1 MPNTLSIRIVIM
13 IKWTYV
19 VHQPT
24 DQDAIM
30 IQEGEFEGVVAT
42 VTNVKFPMYKDDG
55 SLVSLEEAE
64 DIPLTFDYDILYN
77 KDNKWHEES
86 KDRFLDIIG
95 NILFD
100 IIEEG
105 LDNDQLSYNT
115 EDRNDNTE

>member
-1 MPNTLSIRIVIM
+1 MTKL
-13 IKWTYV
+13 TYV
-19 VHQPT
+19 VHEPT
-24 DQDAIM
+24 DQDAILLE
-30 IQEGEFEGVVAT
+30 EGEFEGIVYT

-55 SLVSLEEAE
+55 TLVSLEEAE
-64 DIPLTFDYDILYN
+64 KIPLTFDYDILYN

-115 EDRNDNTE
+115 AEDRNDNTE

>member
-1 MPNTLSIRIVIM
+1 M

-24 DQDAIM
+24 NQDAILLE
-30 IQEGEFEGVVAT
+30 EGEFEGVVYT
-42 VTNVKFPMYKDDG
+42 VTDVKFPMYKDDG
-55 SLVSLEEAE
+55 NLVSLEEAE
-64 DIPLTFDYDILYN
+64 KIPLTFDYDILYN
-77 KDNKWHEES
+77 KDDKWHEES

-105 LDNDQLSYNT
+105 LDNDQLSFTT
-115 EDRNDNTE
+115 EDRNNNTE

>member
-1 MPNTLSIRIVIM
+1 M

-24 DQDAIM
+24 DQDAILLE
-30 IQEGEFEGVVAT
+30 EGEFEGVVSA
-42 VTNVKFPMYKDDG
+42 VTNVKFPIYKEDG
-55 SLVSLEEAE
+55 TTLNLEEAE
-64 DIPLTFDYDILYN
+64 NIPLTFDYDILYN

-86 KDRFLDIIG
+86 QGRFLDTIG

-105 LDNDQLSYNT
+105 LDNDRISYNT
-115 EDRNDNTE
+115 ENRNDNTE

>member
-1 MPNTLSIRIVIM
+1 M

-24 DQDAIM
+24 DQDAIL
-30 IQEGEFEGVVAT
+30 IQEGEFEGIVSA
-42 VTNVKFPMYKDDG
+42 VTNVKFPIYKEDG
-55 SLVSLEEAE
+55 TTMNLEEAE
-64 DIPLTFDYDILYN
+64 NIPLTFDYDILYN

-86 KDRFLDIIG
+86 QGRFLDIIG

-105 LDNDQLSYNT
+105 LQNDQISFNT
-115 EDRNDNTE
+115 EDRNDDTE

>member
-1 MPNTLSIRIVIM
+1 M

-24 DQDAIM
+24 DQDAILM
-30 IQEGEFEGVVAT
+30 QEGEFEGVVCT

-64 DIPLTFDYDILYN
+64 KIPLTFDYDILYN
-77 KDNKWHEES
+77 KENKVEDES
-86 KDRFLDIIG
+86 KDRFVQTIG

-100 IIEEG
+100 IIDEG
-105 LDNDQLSYNT
+105 LNNDQLSFNT
-115 EDRNDNTE
+115 AEDRNDNTE

>member
-1 MPNTLSIRIVIM
+1 MS
-13 IKWTYV
+13 KWTYV

-24 DQDAIM
+24 DQDGILL
-30 IQEGEFEGVVAT
+30 QEGEFEGVVCT

-64 DIPLTFDYDILYN
+64 KIPLTFDYNILYN

-86 KDRFLDIIG
+86 RDRLSDIIG
-95 NILFD
+95 DILFD

-105 LDNDQLSYNT
+105 LDNDQLSFNT
-115 EDRNDNTE
+115 ENRNDDTK

>member
-1 MPNTLSIRIVIM
+1 M

-24 DQDAIM
+24 DQDAILLE
-30 IQEGEFEGVVAT
+30 EGEFEGVVSA
-42 VTNVKFPMYKDDG
+42 VTNVKFPIYKEDG
-55 SLVSLEEAE
+55 TTVNLEEAE
-64 DIPLTFDYDILYN
+64 KIPLTFDYDILYN
-77 KDNKWHEES
+77 KDDKWNSES
-86 KDRFLDIIG
+86 RVRFTDIIG

-105 LDNDQLSYNT
+105 LDNDRISYNA

>member
-1 MPNTLSIRIVIM
+1 M

-55 SLVSLEEAE
+55 TFISLEEAE
-64 DIPLTFDYDILYN
+64 NIPLTFEYDILYN
-77 KDNKWHEES
+77 KENKWHEES
-86 KDRFLDIIG
+86 YDRFVDVIG
-95 NILFD
+95 DILFD

-105 LDNDQLSYNT
+105 LDNDQLSFNT

>member
-1 MPNTLSIRIVIM
+1 M

-24 DQDAIM
+24 DKDAIL
-30 IQEGEFEGVVAT
+30 IQEGEFEGIVST

-64 DIPLTFDYDILYN
+64 KIPLTFDYDILYN
-77 KDNKWHEES
+77 KENKWHEES
-86 KDRFLDIIG
+86 NDRFVDIIG

-100 IIEEG
+100 IINEG
-105 LDNDQLSYNT
+105 LDNDQLSFNT
-115 EDRNDNTE
+115 ENRNDNTE

>member
-1 MPNTLSIRIVIM
+1 M

-24 DQDAIM
+24 DQDAIL
-30 IQEGEFEGVVAT
+30 IQEGEFEGVVSA
-42 VTNVKFPMYKDDG
+42 VTNVKFPIYKEDG
-55 SLVSLEEAE
+55 TTMNLEEAE
-64 DIPLTFDYDILYN
+64 NIPLTFDYDILYN

-86 KDRFLDIIG
+86 KDRFLDVIG

-105 LDNDQLSYNT
+105 LENDQISFNT

>member
-1 MPNTLSIRIVIM
+1 M

-24 DQDAIM
+24 DQDAIL
-30 IQEGEFEGVVAT
+30 IQEGEFEGVVSA
-42 VTNVKFPMYKDDG
+42 VTNVKFPIYKEDG
-55 SLVSLEEAE
+55 STINLEEAE
-64 DIPLTFDYDILYN
+64 KIPLTFDYDILYN

-86 KDRFLDIIG
+86 KDRLSDIIG

-105 LDNDQLSYNT
+105 LENDQISFNT

>member
-1 MPNTLSIRIVIM
+1 M

-24 DQDAIM
+24 NQDAILLE
-30 IQEGEFEGVVAT
+30 EGEFEGVVYT
-42 VTNVKFPMYKDDG
+42 VTDVKFPMYKDDG

-64 DIPLTFDYDILYN
+64 KIPLTFDYDILYN
-77 KDNKWHEES
+77 KENKVDDES
-86 KDRFLDIIG
+86 RNRLSDIIG

-105 LDNDQLSYNT
+105 LDNDRLSYNT

>member
-1 MPNTLSIRIVIM
+1 M

-24 DQDAIM
+24 DQDAILLE
-30 IQEGEFEGVVAT
+30 EGEFEGVVSA
-42 VTNVKFPMYKDDG
+42 VTNVKFPIYKEDG
-55 SLVSLEEAE
+55 TTMNLEEAE
-64 DIPLTFDYDILYN
+64 NIPLTFDYDILYN

-86 KDRFLDIIG
+86 KGRFLDVIG

-105 LDNDQLSYNT
+105 LDNDQLSFNT

>member
-1 MPNTLSIRIVIM
+1 M

-24 DQDAIM
+24 NQDAILLE
-30 IQEGEFEGVVAT
+30 EGEFEGVVSA
-42 VTNVKFPMYKDDG
+42 VTNVKFPIYKEDG
-55 SLVSLEEAE
+55 TTMNLEEAE
-64 DIPLTFDYDILYN
+64 NIPLTFDYDILYN

-86 KDRFLDIIG
+86 QERFLDTIG

-105 LDNDQLSYNT
+105 LDNDQLSFKT

>member
-1 MPNTLSIRIVIM
+1 M

-24 DQDAIM
+24 DQDAILLE
-30 IQEGEFEGVVAT
+30 EGEFEGVVSA
-42 VTNVKFPMYKDDG
+42 VTNVKFPIYKEDG
-55 SLVSLEEAE
+55 TTMNLEEAE
-64 DIPLTFDYDILYN
+64 NIPLTFDYDILYN

-86 KDRFLDIIG
+86 KGRFLDIIG

-105 LDNDQLSYNT
+105 LDNDRISYNT
-115 EDRNDNTE
+115 ENRNDNTE

>member
-1 MPNTLSIRIVIM
+1 M

-24 DQDAIM
+24 DQDAIL
-30 IQEGEFEGVVAT
+30 IQEGEFEGIVSA
-42 VTNVKFPMYKDDG
+42 VTNVKFPIYKEDG
-55 SLVSLEEAE
+55 TTMNLEEAE
-64 DIPLTFDYDILYN
+64 NIPLTFDYDILYN

-86 KDRFLDIIG
+86 QGRFLDIIG

-105 LDNDQLSYNT
+105 LQNDQISFNT

>member
-1 MPNTLSIRIVIM
+1 MIR
-13 IKWTYV
+13 WTYV

-24 DQDAIM
+24 DQDAIL
-30 IQEGEFEGVVAT
+30 IQEGEFEGVVSA
-42 VTNVKFPMYKDDG
+42 VTNVKFPIYKEDG
-55 SLVSLEEAE
+55 TTMNLEEAE
-64 DIPLTFDYDILYN
+64 NIPLTFDYDILYN

-86 KDRFLDIIG
+86 QGRFLDIIG

-105 LDNDQLSYNT
+105 LDNDQLSFNT

>member
-1 MPNTLSIRIVIM
+1 M

-24 DQDAIM
+24 DQDAILLE
-30 IQEGEFEGVVAT
+30 EGEFEGVVSA
-42 VTNVKFPMYKDDG
+42 VTNVKFPIYKEDG
-55 SLVSLEEAE
+55 TTLNLDESEKN
-64 DIPLTFDYDILYN
+64 PLTFEYNILYN

-86 KDRFLDIIG
+86 EGRFTDTIG

-105 LDNDQLSYNT
+105 LDNDQISFNT

>member
-1 MPNTLSIRIVIM
+1 M

-24 DQDAIM
+24 DQDAILL
-30 IQEGEFEGVVAT
+30 QEGEFEGVVCT
-42 VTNVKFPMYKDDG
+42 VTNVKFPMYKEDG
-55 SLVSLEEAE
+55 SLIGLEEAE
-64 DIPLTFDYDILYN
+64 KIPLTFDYDILYN
-77 KDNKWHEES
+77 KENKVEDES
-86 KDRFLDIIG
+86 RDRLSDVLG

-105 LDNDQLSYNT
+105 LDNDRISYNT

>member
-1 MPNTLSIRIVIM
+1 M

-24 DQDAIM
+24 DQDAILLE
-30 IQEGEFEGVVAT
+30 EGEFEGVVSA
-42 VTNVKFPMYKDDG
+42 VTNVKFPIYKEDG
-55 SLVSLEEAE
+55 TTINLEEAE
-64 DIPLTFDYDILYN
+64 KIPLTFDYDILYN
-77 KDNKWHEES
+77 KDDKWHEES

-105 LDNDQLSYNT
+105 LDNDQLSFNT